1 MAEINAANSVDTNTL
16 EVGLFANLLFLF
28 NNFRNIGSK
37 RFIPAT
43 KLAANIGNFRGCKA
57 FIMVFFTL
65 GMILSY
71 LFFLMALKIWPM
83 AFGKTK

>member
-43 KLAANIGNFRGCKA
+43 KLAANIGIFEDARHLSW
-57 FIMVFFTL
+57 FFTL

-71 LFFLMALKIWPM
+71 LFFLMALKI
-83 AFGKTK
+83 